1 MPGVMPA
8 HRVHVIAL
16 GGTIASTTSD
26 DGSPVAPGIT
36 GSQLVEAVPQLR
48 DVAQVTTEQLAQVG
62 SSSLD
67 IDTVRQVAAA
77 AAAAVVDGARG
88 VVVTQGTDTLEETAY
103 LLSLLN
109 RTGRPI
115 VATGAMRNPTLAG
128 PDGPAN
134 LLAAVTAAA
143 SDELAGIPCLLGFS
157 DELHDPIWAHKA
169 HTTSTATFTSGPH
182 AGPVGWV
189 HENEV
194 RLGYR
199 PAPAAWTGTPDRPI
213 PPVALVSAGLGDDLR
228 LIEPLPSLGY
238 AGVVIAGTGG
248 GHVHQDAVARVS
260 DLAAQIPV
268 VIASRT
274 GSGHLLRR
282 TYGFVGGEVDLLG
295 RGLLSAGPLA
305 APKARLLLGLMLAH
319 DALDA
324 WPY

>member
-1 MPGVMPA
+1 MPGVAALP
-8 HRVHVIAL
+8 RVHVISL

-26 DGSPVAPGIT
+26 DGPVAPGIT
-36 GSQLVEAVPQLR
+36 GAQLVAAVPQLR
-48 DVAQVTTEQLAQVG
+48 GVAEVTTEQLAQVG
-62 SSSLD
+62 SPSLD
-67 IDTVRQVAAA
+67 IDTVRQVAVAG
-77 AAAAVVDGARG
+77 AAAVVDGARG

-109 RTGRPI
+109 STPRPF

-143 SDELAGIPCLLGFS
+143 CDDIAGVPCVLAFS
-157 DELHDPIWAHKA
+157 DELHDPLWVRKS
-169 HTTSTATFTSGPH
+169 HTASTATFTSGPQ

-189 HENEV
+189 HEGVV
-194 RLGYR
+194 RMSYR
-199 PAPAAWTGTPDRPI
+199 PAPPPWTGSPDRRL

-228 LIEPLPSLGY
+228 LVEPLPALGY

-248 GHVHQDAVARVS
+248 GHVHRDAVERVTA
-260 DLAAQIPV
+260 LASQVPV

-274 GSGHLLRR
+274 GSGHLLER
-282 TYGFVGGEVDLLG
+282 TYGFAGGEVDLLS

-305 APKARLLLGLMLAH
+305 APKARLLLGLLLAH
-319 DALDA
+319 DALGS